1 MNELEQFKTVHGVSL
16 SLLDTG
22 GNSMELKTTAI
33 RAIKQEV
40 RLQEWS
46 VQIKAQQTSGMTVRQ
61 WCAENG
67 IKPATYYYHLRLL
80 REQCIEKMPAI
91 VPLTVPQTGS
101 VIHIEKNGLQISLP
115 ADVNPET
122 LLALVRELC

>member
-1 MNELEQFKTVHGVSL
+1 MKS
-16 SLLDTG
+16 
-22 GNSMELKTTAI
+22 KTTAI

-46 VQIKAQQTSGMTVRQ
+46 AQIEAQQASGMTVRQ
-61 WCAENG
+61 WCAEND
-67 IKPATYYYHLRLL
+67 IKPGTYYYHLRLL

-91 VPLTVPQTGS
+91 VPLAVPECCS
-101 VIHIEKNGLQISLP
+101 DIHMEKNGLQISLP

>member
-1 MNELEQFKTVHGVSL
+1 
-16 SLLDTG
+16 
-22 GNSMELKTTAI
+22 MESKATAI

-46 VQIKAQQTSGMTVRQ
+46 AQIKAQQASGMTVRR
-61 WCAENG
+61 WCSENG
-67 IKPATYYYHLRLL
+67 IKPGTYYYHLRLL
-80 REQCIEKMPAI
+80 RERCIEKTPAI
-91 VPLTVPQTGS
+91 VPLTVPQHS
-101 VIHIEKNGLQISLP
+101 SDIRIEKNGLQISLP